1 MDAGMNFITMRKS
14 AYRSVEVRAGEDI
27 TPGKIADN
35 LHEYA
40 FLDERAGRMHVDT
53 MNYCGATLG
62 DVKTNGYDAVTETTR
77 ITVLFPM
84 LGHLNLQSSKTNF
97 EFSSGNALLVQPG
110 SRRSRVRTNRGGQ
123 FRMMGAILPPPP
135 GSSRLSAEL
144 PSILS
149 IAAMPEALSLQGFM
163 QYAFREAQRGDNALF
178 RPLALKSAGALVTDM
193 VHALYDRL
201 IPTGPALAGSS
212 RVRAAED
219 YMRSHSEEPLTVT
232 EIANAVGVGPR
243 ALQAA
248 FRASHGVTP
257 RQLLAEIRL
266 EKARA
271 RLLAPEAEMTVTDAA
286 LASGFAHFGR
296 FAAAYRER
304 YGELPSETLRR
315 ALNQ

>member
-1 MDAGMNFITMRKS
+1 MRED

-35 LHEYA
+35 LHEYS
-40 FLDERAGRMHVDT
+40 FLDERAGSMHVDAL
-53 MNYCGATLG
+53 NYGAVTFG
-62 DVKTNGYDAVTETTR
+62 DVKSNGYDAVTETTR
-77 ITVLFPM
+77 ITVLFPR
-84 LGHLNLQSSKTNF
+84 LGHLNLQSNKINL
-97 EFSSGNALLVQPG
+97 EISGVDALLVQPG
-110 SRRSRVRTNRGGQ
+110 CRRSRVRTSRDGH
-123 FRMMGAILPPPP
+123 FRMMGAILPLPP
-135 GSSRLSAEL
+135 GSSRQSAEL

-149 IAAMPEALSLQGFM
+149 IAAMPEAHSLQGFM
-163 QYAFREAQRGDNALF
+163 QYAFSEAQRGDSALL
-178 RPLALKSAGALVTDM
+178 RPLALKSASALVTDM

-201 IPTGPALAGSS
+201 MPTTPVLAGSS

-219 YMRSHSEEPLTVT
+219 YMRSHAEEPLTVA

-257 RQLLAEIRL
+257 RQMLAGIRL
-266 EKARA
+266 DKARA